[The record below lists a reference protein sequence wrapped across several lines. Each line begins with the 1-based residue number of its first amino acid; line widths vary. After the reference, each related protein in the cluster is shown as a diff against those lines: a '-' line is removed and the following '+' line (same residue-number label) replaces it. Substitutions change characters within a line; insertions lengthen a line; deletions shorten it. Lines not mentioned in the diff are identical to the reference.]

1 MTIEKMTIQKMIEQ
15 ENVKVSTC
23 SIAAVLG
30 FKEQIK
36 PTVKGRRLVFL
47 ALFFESK
54 FFGAEK
60 TEEED
65 VGGWEKVARKKGG

>member
-30 FKEQIK
+30 LKNK
-36 PTVKGRRLVFL
+36 FL
-47 ALFFESK
+47 YS
-54 FFGAEK
+54 
-60 TEEED
+60 
-65 VGGWEKVARKKGG
+65 